1 MQRSMNKAL
10 VEDFVILAAGQGS
23 KFVREGEPR
32 PKPMVEING
41 RPMIGRLI
49 SVLMDCGARRIYIVT
64 NPAMTSLD
72 DELRRLR
79 DEEGL
84 PLVVRPLT
92 SDNSFTSLRKACE
105 GIPGRFVAMTC
116 DTIFPTA
123 EFRTYLGTVV
133 GTPENAAVMCL
144 TGYVDDESPLYAR
157 LSDDGAEITDY
168 QHGSTPFEG
177 RAPVVSAGI
186 YALSPD
192 LISAGMADSYP
203 ESLSDFQRIL
213 ANRPDI
219 PVLPFMMSKVIDV
232 DCRHDRLEAE
242 RFLRSIKS

>member
-1 MQRSMNKAL
+1 
-10 VEDFVILAAGQGS
+10 
-23 KFVREGEPR
+23 
-32 PKPMVEING
+32 MVEINW

-123 EFRTYLGTVV
+123 EFRTYLGTVA

-192 LISAGMADSYP
+192 MISAGMADSYP

-242 RFLRSIKS
+242 RFLRETNDG

>member
-1 MQRSMNKAL
+1 MEK

-49 SVLMDCGARRIYIVT
+49 SVLMECGARRIYVVT

-72 DELRRLR
+72 EELRRLR
-79 DEEGL
+79 DHEGL
-84 PLVVRPLT
+84 PLVIRPLK
-92 SDNSFTSLRKACE
+92 SDNSFTSLRTACE

-116 DTIFPTA
+116 DTVFPTP
-123 EFRTYLGTVV
+123 EFRTYLGTVARA
-133 GTPENAAVMCL
+133 PENAAVMCL

-157 LSDDGAEITDY
+157 LSDDGTEITDY
-168 QHGSTPFEG
+168 HYGSTPFEG
-177 RAPVVSAGI
+177 RAPIVSAGI
-186 YALSPD
+186 YALTPA
-192 LISAGMADSYP
+192 LVAAGMSGAYP

-213 ANRPDI
+213 ANRPDV